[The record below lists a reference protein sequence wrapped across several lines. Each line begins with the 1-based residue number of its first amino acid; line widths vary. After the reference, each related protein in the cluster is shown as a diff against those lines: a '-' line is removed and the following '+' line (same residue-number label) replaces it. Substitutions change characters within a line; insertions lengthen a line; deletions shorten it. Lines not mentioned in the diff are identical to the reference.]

1 MCFFCSSSGAVT
13 AETRLYVTVPLHVL
27 VVDSPVGVDVVT
39 EVGRVGP
46 FAQASL
52 DDLLVDV
59 RFGVIA

>member
-1 MCFFCSSSGAVT
+1 
-13 AETRLYVTVPLHVL
+13 LHVL